1 MSEVNPTGQWKES
14 LSLEETNKVRISLGL
29 KPLKDP
35 NPASASG
42 PTEEERVLEGDELAE
57 YNFRKRQESERRE
70 KDEKELKERL
80 EKARNQ
86 KERGKKLKG
95 TGLGAEE
102 ATAVRKEQDDD
113 GDGGDTKTWLKRQKK
128 RAKELALKRQKEQEE
143 MDRLAQQEES
153 ERSEKYGEKDLKGI
167 KVSHGA
173 EAFEDGEEHVL
184 TLKDS
189 RILDDEDDELHNL
202 NLTENAKHKAAV
214 DLKKKGR
221 QAGQYTGYDDE
232 EFNQDGG
239 VAAKRGVLSKYDEG
253 FEGVK
258 EDGFKLGQ
266 QVETKKKGTSTSNG
280 DENGVGGSG
289 EREKVKL
296 SMDYTKSFSTDYLQE
311 GDAGFKKPKMKKKK
325 RPTRTTT
332 ISTSSLNN
340 SNEDEPSTSGDMQ
353 IDPSDSSTTP
363 RSTTTKQIERTS
375 LDSSNLID
383 DDDLAVSLARQ
394 RREAA
399 KRQIKEMKERAKLQ
413 VEESIIKTEQDEEE
427 EEDVKPEIS
436 NNSNGNEK
444 KKNGKDENEGEEE
457 DVLVMDDTSEFVRNI
472 KSAVEEAASKPLK
485 RVKTEQKNL
494 GEPDMRGLESVQ
506 PRIKQEEDGEEIP
519 LSEMQVGG
527 WNATSS
533 RGGDEGEEDITMRN
547 LDERPMEEG
556 EEEEDGDQKPK
567 VPKPN
572 NDDDEEFGT
581 TGEKLVSKGLASTLS
596 ILRQQGLMKPRTAE
610 EIRKE
615 KEFKEREAWLVAQRR
630 RDEERERER
639 IESRNAGDKKDQR
652 QREYENKLRDQRDA
666 QAAMEAYKNYKPVV
680 ELKYH
685 DEFGRDMTPKEAW
698 KHLSHSFHGHGH
710 GSKKTEKR
718 LQKIENERKAAA
730 MAAGDTPN
738 STAAA
743 FAARAAATGSATMI
757 LGVGNNNSAP
767 LQKSDESLS
776 LSKKNTG
783 KGKGKATAS
792 NGGHSA
798 NTPVFDDIPMRPL
811 PLPSTST
818 STSRDLSATPEPST
832 STQKRGFAPVRSFS
846 PSTESAGGGGGGENA
861 PKFAPI
867 SVAVKR
873 KATEQGE
880 GSPASKRRA

>member
-14 LSLEETNKVRISLGL
+14 LTLSETNAVRISLGL

-35 NPASASG
+35 NPASG
-42 PTEEERVLEGDELAE
+42 PADEERILEGDELAE
-57 YNFRKRQESERRE
+57 HNFRKRQEKERRE
-70 KDEKELKERL
+70 VEERELRERI

-86 KERGKKLKG
+86 KERGRKLVG
-95 TGLGAEE
+95 RGLGEE
-102 ATAVRKEQDDD
+102 EGEVVRRIKREDGAKGEEEQEE
-113 GDGGDTKTWLKRQKK
+113 GDTKSWIKKQKK

-143 MDRLAQQEES
+143 MDRLAEEE
-153 ERSEKYGEKDLKGI
+153 ERERGGRYGEKDLKGI

-173 EAFEDGEEHVL
+173 DAFEEGEEHVL

-202 NLTENAKHKAAV
+202 NLTENAKHAAAL

-232 EFNQDGG
+232 EFGPDGAKG
-239 VAAKRGVLSKYDEG
+239 SKRGVLSKYDEG

-258 EDGFKLGQ
+258 EDGFKLGD
-266 QVETKKKGTSTSNG
+266 ESELSSRKKKSTDG
-280 DENGVGGSG
+280 DADGGMQSG

-325 RPTRTTT
+325 RPARTTT
-332 ISTSSLNN
+332 LSSSL
-340 SNEDEPSTSGDMQ
+340 STDDPSTSNSMQ
-353 IDPSDSSTTP
+353 LDNEPSSSSSSSAP
-363 RSTTTKQIERTS
+363 RQIERTS

-399 KRQIKEMKERAKLQ
+399 KRQIKEMKERARLQ
-413 VEESIIKTEQDEEE
+413 VEEGVKIKE
-427 EEDVKPEIS
+427 EEDGEDQEMKPTL
-436 NNSNGNEK
+436 K
-444 KKNGKDENEGEEE
+444 EEE
-457 DVLVMDDTSEFVRNI
+457 AKDGDGNDDDVLVMDDTSEFVRNI
-472 KSAVEEAASKPLK
+472 KVAAEEAASKPAPT
-485 RVKTEQKNL
+485 RKTSVVPK

-506 PRIKQEEDGEEIP
+506 PRIKQEEDEGEVP
-519 LSEMQVGG
+519 LREMQVGG
-527 WNATSS
+527 WNAAS
-533 RGGDEGEEDITMRN
+533 RGGGEDEEDSLMRN
-547 LDERPMEEG
+547 LDERPDGQLDEG
-556 EEEEDGDQKPK
+556 EVVEEDQKPK
-567 VPKPN
+567 VPKN
-572 NDDDEEFGT
+572 VDDEEEFGT
-581 TGEKLVSKGLASTLS
+581 TGGEKLVSKGLASTLS
-596 ILRQQGLMKPRTAE
+596 ILRHQGLMKPRTAE
-610 EIRKE
+610 ELRKE
-615 KEFKEREAWLVAQRR
+615 KEFKEREAWLVQQRE
-630 RDEERERER
+630 RDAERERER
-639 IESRNAGDKKDQR
+639 IASRNAGDKKDQR

-666 QAAMEAYKNYKPVV
+666 EAAMEAYKNYKPVV

-743 FAARAAATGSATMI
+743 FAARAEATGSATMI

-767 LQKSDESLS
+767 MQKSDESLS

-783 KGKGKATAS
+783 KGKGKATAP
-792 NGGHSA
+792 NGGHSG

-811 PLPSTST
+811 PLPSS
-818 STSRDLSATPEPST
+818 SRDLSATPEPST
-832 STQKRGFAPVRSFS
+832 SSAASTAAQRKGFAPVRSFS
-846 PSTESAGGGGGGENA
+846 PATDNGGGGESA

>member
-35 NPASASG
+35 NPPSG
-42 PTEEERVLEGDELAE
+42 PTEEERILQGDELAE
-57 YNFRKRQESERRE
+57 FNFRKRQEKERRE
-70 KDEKELKERL
+70 REEKELGDRL
-80 EKARNQ
+80 ERARNQ
-86 KERGKKLKG
+86 KERGKKLRG
-95 TGLGAEE
+95 VTLGGLAAGE
-102 ATAVRKEQDDD
+102 EQDEGE
-113 GDGGDTKTWLKRQKK
+113 GDEGDTKAWLKRQKK
-128 RAKELALKRQKEQEE
+128 RAKELALKRAKEQEE
-143 MDRLAQQEES
+143 MDKLAQQEEL

-173 EAFEDGEEHVL
+173 EQFEEGEEHVL

-189 RILDDEDDELHNL
+189 KILDDEDDELHNL

-232 EFNQDGG
+232 EFNQDGA

-266 QVETKKKGTSTSNG
+266 QVESKKKGATSNR
-280 DENGVGGSG
+280 DDNGIGGSG

-325 RPTRTTT
+325 RPARTTT

-340 SNEDEPSTSGDMQ
+340 NNNNDDEESTLTNMQ
-353 IDPSDSSTTP
+353 IDSDSTKPSVPPPP
-363 RSTTTKQIERTS
+363 RPQIERTS

-413 VEESIIKTEQDEEE
+413 VEESVNQSIKSEEPEDEDVKPEVNNNGNDDKKKKNAKDEEE
-427 EEDVKPEIS
+427 EEE
-436 NNSNGNEK
+436 
-444 KKNGKDENEGEEE
+444 
-457 DVLVMDDTSEFVRNI
+457 VLVMDDTSEFVRNI
-472 KSAVEEAASKPLK
+472 KSAVEEAASKPIK
-485 RVKTEQKNL
+485 KVKVERKGNG

-506 PRIKQEEDGEEIP
+506 PRIKQEEGLGDEIP

-527 WNATSS
+527 WNAAST
-533 RGGDEGEEDITMRN
+533 RDEDEEDLTMRN
-547 LDERPMEEG
+547 LDERPREEG
-556 EEEEDGDQKPK
+556 EEEEDDEKPK
-567 VPKPN
+567 VPKSN

-596 ILRQQGLMKPRTAE
+596 ILRHQGLMKPRTAE

-776 LSKKNTG
+776 LSKKTTG
-783 KGKGKATAS
+783 KGKGKATTS

-811 PLPSTST
+811 PLPSAS

-832 STQKRGFAPVRSFS
+832 STQKKGFAPVRSFS
-846 PSTESAGGGGGGENA
+846 PATESGGGAGSESA

>member
-14 LSLEETNKVRISLGL
+14 LTLEETNKVRVSLGL

-35 NPASASG
+35 NAGAG
-42 PTEEERVLEGDELAE
+42 PTDEERVLEGDELAE
-57 YNFRKRQESERRE
+57 HNYRKRQEHERRLQDE
-70 KDEKELKERL
+70 KDLQTRL
-80 EKARNQ
+80 DKARNS
-86 KERGKKLKG
+86 KERAKKLVG
-95 TGLGAEE
+95 VSLGRDED
-102 ATAVRKEQDDD
+102 RNDDD
-113 GDGGDTKTWLKRQKK
+113 DSGDTKSWIKKQKK
-128 RAKELALKRQKEQEE
+128 RAKELAAKRAKEQEE
-143 MDRLAQQEES
+143 MDRLAEEEEI
-153 ERSEKYGEKDLKGI
+153 ERIRGDRYGEKDLKGI

-173 EAFEDGEEHVL
+173 DAFEEGEEHVL

-189 RILDDEDDELHNL
+189 KILDDEDDELHNL
-202 NLTENAKHKAAV
+202 NLTENAKHAAAL

-232 EFNQDGG
+232 EFGQDGAMG
-239 VAAKRGVLSKYDEG
+239 AKKGVLSKYDEG

-258 EDGFKLGQ
+258 EDGFKLGDESQ
-266 QVETKKKGTSTSNG
+266 TAKKKKPTSG
-280 DENGVGGSG
+280 EGPDGGVANG

-296 SMDYTKSFSTDYLQE
+296 SMEYTKSFSTDYLQE

-325 RPTRTTT
+325 RPARTTT
-332 ISTSSLNN
+332 ISSSL
-340 SNEDEPSTSGDMQ
+340 EAGDDAAVAAM
-353 IDPSDSSTTP
+353 DVDSPAGDSTP
-363 RSTTTKQIERTS
+363 RQIERTS

-399 KRQIKEMKERAKLQ
+399 KRQIKEMKERARLQ
-413 VEESIIKTEQDEEE
+413 VEQQSTVAIKKEDDDDDEPKVGGAVTK
-427 EEDVKPEIS
+427 EEDARD
-436 NNSNGNEK
+436 G
-444 KKNGKDENEGEEE
+444 DAD

-472 KSAVEEAASKPLK
+472 KVAAEEAASRPAATKK
-485 RVKTEQKNL
+485 AVKVEEIGAK
-494 GEPDMRGLESVQ
+494 PDMRGLESVQ
-506 PRIKQEEDGEEIP
+506 PRIKQEDDDAVP
-519 LSEMQVGG
+519 LSEMQIGG
-527 WNATSS
+527 WNAAPQ
-533 RGGDEGEEDITMRN
+533 RDEEEEDALMRNIDDAPREEGEEDET
-547 LDERPMEEG
+547 
-556 EEEEDGDQKPK
+556 KPK
-567 VPKPN
+567 VSTGGP
-572 NDDDEEFGT
+572 DDEEFGT
-581 TGEKLVSKGLASTLS
+581 TGGEKLVSKGLASTLS
-596 ILRQQGLMKPRTAE
+596 ILRHQGLMKPRTAE

-615 KEFKEREAWLVAQRR
+615 KEFKEREAWLVSQRR

-718 LQKIENERKAAA
+718 LQKIENERNAEA

-743 FAARAAATGSATMI
+743 FAARAEATGSATMI

-767 LQKSDESLS
+767 MQKSDEALS
-776 LSKKNTG
+776 LSKKTSA
-783 KGKGKATAS
+783 KGKGKASA
-792 NGGHSA
+792 NGGHA
-798 NTPVFDDIPMRPL
+798 GTPPVFDDIPMRPL
-811 PLPSTST
+811 PLPTA
-818 STSRDLSATPEPST
+818 SRDVSATPEPS
-832 STQKRGFAPVRSFS
+832 SASAAAASAPPQRKGFAPVRSFS
-846 PSTESAGGGGGGENA
+846 PATGESNGGGSGGGPGA

-880 GSPASKRRA
+880 GSPASKRRG